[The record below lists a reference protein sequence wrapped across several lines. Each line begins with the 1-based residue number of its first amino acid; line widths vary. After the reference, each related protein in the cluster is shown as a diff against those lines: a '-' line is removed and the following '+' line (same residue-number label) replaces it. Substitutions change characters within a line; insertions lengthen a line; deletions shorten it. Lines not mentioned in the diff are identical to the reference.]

1 VFVDLVDALRCPR
14 PHAESWLVAAAY
26 RTQGRVIVEGTLGCP
41 ECGAEYPIHGGVAH
55 FGAADLGEPGVV
67 STATG
72 DTVDPEARAGEAMR
86 LAALL
91 HLDGPGGLVVL
102 GGGWGAV
109 ADALLELVEARL
121 VLVEPP
127 GEPVPREP
135 VAAVRGAWLPVA
147 GAQAR
152 GVALDAATAEPE
164 RLAAAVRA
172 LRPRG
177 RLVAPAGA
185 ALPEG
190 VRELARDARH
200 WVAERDAVPASG
212 IVQLGR
218 R

>member
-26 RTQGRVIVEGTLGCP
+26 CTEGRVIVEGALGCP
-41 ECGAEYPIHGGVAH
+41 ECGAEYPILGGVAH
-55 FGAADLGEPGVV
+55 FGEVPALPSAAP
-67 STATG
+67 ATPA
-72 DTVDPEARAGEAMR
+72 DEERRAGEAMR

-91 HLDGPGGLVVL
+91 HLDGPGGLVAL
-102 GGGWGAV
+102 GGAWDAV
-109 ADALLELVEARL
+109 ADPLLAFADLRL
-121 VLVEPP
+121 LLVEPA

-135 VAAVRGAWLPVA
+135 VAAVRGAWLPMA
-147 GAQAR
+147 SGQAR
-152 GVALDAATAEPE
+152 GVALDEMTAEPE

-177 RLVAPAGA
+177 RLVAPAGV
-185 ALPEG
+185 ALPDG